1 MDYLTLNNKVKIPQ
15 LGFGTW
21 KLKPL
26 GEAKKATKY
35 ALEVGYRHIDTAHIY
50 LNEHSV
56 GKAIAESGI
65 ARKDIFITTKLWNW
79 DQKHAHRAFDESLK
93 KLGVEYIDLYL
104 MHYPVTETRLQAWK
118 DMEEI
123 YKSGRAKAIGVS
135 NFAIRHLEQLLKN
148 SQVVPAINQV
158 ELHPF
163 LYQKELMGYCKSKD
177 IAVEAYSPL
186 VHGERMDN
194 PVISEIANKHKKT
207 NAQVL
212 LRWNLQHGN
221 IVIPKSKTPG
231 RIKENFEV
239 FDFELAKE
247 EMLKLN
253 GLNEGLIVFWDTEKT
268 P

>member
-1 MDYLTLNNKVKIPQ
+1 
-15 LGFGTW
+15 
-21 KLKPL
+21 
-26 GEAKKATKY
+26 
-35 ALEVGYRHIDTAHIY
+35 
-50 LNEHSV
+50 
-56 GKAIAESGI
+56 
-65 ARKDIFITTKLWNW
+65 
-79 DQKHAHRAFDESLK
+79 
-93 KLGVEYIDLYL
+93 
-104 MHYPVTETRLQAWK
+104 
-118 DMEEI
+118 
-123 YKSGRAKAIGVS
+123 
-135 NFAIRHLEQLLKN
+135 
-148 SQVVPAINQV
+148 
-158 ELHPF
+158 
-163 LYQKELMGYCKSKD
+163 MGYCKSKD